1 MVIYGD
7 IYDDAQWLTE
17 LVENLLYATRIEEG
31 RMTLNPSAELLSDIV
46 DEAVAHT
53 RRKTRKGAVRVIHSE
68 ELLLVRADAR
78 LAVQVIVNL
87 IDNAFKYAGENASV
101 TVTDGRCGGMAEVL
115 VTDDGPGVADSEK
128 ERVFEKF
135 FCGQAPVADD
145 RRRLGLGLYLCRA
158 IIQAHGG
165 MIEVRDNQPH
175 GAVFRFTLP
184 LEEVTLHE

>member
-1 MVIYGD
+1 
-7 IYDDAQWLTE
+7 
-17 LVENLLYATRIEEG
+17 
-31 RMTLNPSAELLSDIV
+31 MTLHPSAELVSDIV
-46 DEAVAHT
+46 DEAAAHT
-53 RRKTRKGAVRVIHSE
+53 RRKTRKGAVQVIHSE

-78 LAVQVIVNL
+78 LVVQVIVNL
-87 IDNAFKYAGENASV
+87 IDNAFKYAGENAAV
-101 TVTDGRCGGMAEVL
+101 TVTDGRSGDMAEVL
-115 VTDDGPGVADSEK
+115 VADDGPGVADSEK